1 MNLDRP
7 YPDDASD
14 EIKRSETRSQA
25 NQYAELKRLVK
36 QEGLLDQ
43 QPAYFA
49 VGLGRF
55 GGHLEAW
62 DNRVPERS
70 PPDAENQTAIPTGI
84 QG

>member
-1 MNLDRP
+1 MT
-7 YPDDASD
+7 
-14 EIKRSETRSQA
+14 EIA
-25 NQYAELKRLVK
+25 L
-36 QEGLLDQ
+36 
-43 QPAYFA
+43 
-49 VGLGRF
+49 GLGRF